1 MAVTLAQA
9 AAVEPDPV
17 RRGAIETLHQVS
29 NVFDRLP
36 IESIQGNA
44 YSYDTE
50 GALPGTGF
58 RTVNE
63 AYTESTGVINMETE
77 SLVIL
82 GGDADVDRFL
92 EKTFGASRGSLMA
105 QQVRMK
111 LTSAHGTFVDAMFNG
126 DATVDAKSFE
136 GLKKRLI
143 GSQVLDSATPI
154 TTSVPAD
161 GNDFLAELD
170 QLFAQVEGGAPDV
183 VYAPQE
189 IIARMKSLGRLIG
202 GADYINSE
210 ITGKREFTW
219 NGVSFIDPGKHWS
232 GRRILPY
239 DNVNGSDL
247 YAVKFA
253 NSFNDH
259 GIMGISNGGL
269 QAYNLGELQDKPAY
283 RTRLEFYCGLVVQG
297 GQAAA
302 RLRNVKTA

>member
-17 RRGAIETLHQVS
+17 RKGAIETLHAVS
-29 NVFDRLP
+29 TVFDRLP
-36 IESIQGNA
+36 IENIQGNA

-50 GALPGTGF
+50 GVLPGTGF

-63 AYTESTGVINMETE
+63 AYVESTGVINMETE
-77 SLVIL
+77 SLAIL

-105 QQVRMK
+105 QQVKMK

-126 DATVDAKSFE
+126 DVNVDSKSFE
-136 GLKKRLI
+136 GLRKRLI
-143 GSQVLDSATPI
+143 GKQVLDSVNGYG
-154 TTSVPAD
+154 S
-161 GNDFLAELD
+161 
-170 QLFAQVEGGAPDV
+170 QLFLDDLDDLFARVHGGSPDV

-189 IIARMKSLGRLIG
+189 IISKLKSLGRKVG

-219 NGVSFIDPGKHWS
+219 NGVPFIDPGEHWT
-232 GRRILPY
+232 GRRVLPF
-239 DNVNGSDL
+239 DTSNGSDL
-247 YAVKFA
+247 YAIKFA
-253 NSFNDH
+253 TGFKEP
-259 GIMGISNGGL
+259 GVMGISNGGL
-269 QAYNLGELQDKPAY
+269 QAYNLGELQEKPAF

-297 GQAAA
+297 GKAAA
-302 RLRNVKTA
+302 RLRGVKAA